1 MFILFSLYQHNLNI
15 PFEQDTP
22 VPINDKLV
30 GLEDIYAHQVLAL
43 YELTPEFHMQKKYN
57 FWNWFKSCKNCLAK
71 DMIRRISSSSVRD
84 IQKWRGSYEK
94 GFMPYYYYSSFMSK
108 YESEET
114 KSPLYEYYSHLQDAG
129 DI

>member
-15 PFEQDTP
+15 PFKQDTP
-22 VPINDKLV
+22 VPGKLV
-30 GLEDIYAHQVLAL
+30 GLEDIYAQQVLAL

-57 FWNWFKSCKNCLAK
+57 FWDWFKSCKNCLAK

-84 IQKWRGSYEK
+84 IQKWKGSSGK
-94 GFMPYYYYSSFMSK
+94 SFMPFYPAYMSK

-114 KSPLYEYYSHLQDAG
+114 KSPLYEYYLLLENAG